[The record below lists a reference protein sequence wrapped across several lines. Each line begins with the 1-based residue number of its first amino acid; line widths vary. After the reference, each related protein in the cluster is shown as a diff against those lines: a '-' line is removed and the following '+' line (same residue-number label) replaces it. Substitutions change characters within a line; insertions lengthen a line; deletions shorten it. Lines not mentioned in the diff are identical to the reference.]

1 MPGLLSTIRPCF
13 AAVEDRRRPNSVRHT
28 LTDTLS
34 AALAVFSLKY
44 PSLLQF
50 DNSARLDE
58 VVAHNLRALYGVRDA
73 PCDTQMRSILDP
85 LEPSVLRPAFRAL
98 HSALQRGNAL
108 KDLAYFDDAYL
119 LSIDGT
125 GMFSSSRVSC
135 KHCCEKHTK
144 EGVEYYCCRS
154 VYFTATFSR

>member
-85 LEPSVLRPAFRAL
+85 LEPSALTLTGVDPPVLTKTDPL
-98 HSALQRGNAL
+98 ISQ
-108 KDLAYFDDAYL
+108 KDCF
-119 LSIDGT
+119 
-125 GMFSSSRVSC
+125 
-135 KHCCEKHTK
+135 H
-144 EGVEYYCCRS
+144 
-154 VYFTATFSR
+154 